1 MKKNGYT
8 TESYVLSEHSFY
20 TYDSRK
26 RPARPGKPI
35 DMILHDNTLPVI

>member
-8 TESYVLSEHSFY
+8 PESYVLNEHSFY

-26 RPARPGKPI
+26 RPPDRESRS
-35 DMILHDNTLPVI
+35 V